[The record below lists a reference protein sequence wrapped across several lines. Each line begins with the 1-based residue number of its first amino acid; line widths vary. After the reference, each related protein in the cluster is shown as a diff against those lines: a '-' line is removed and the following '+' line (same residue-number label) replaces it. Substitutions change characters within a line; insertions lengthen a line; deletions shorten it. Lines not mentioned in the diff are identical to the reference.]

1 MVTTHGYYY
10 DRGSSSPVWL
20 SDTWAMDLAA
30 SAPHAWRLLSDHLP
44 HHEAHAA
51 YSEDRVHRA
60 PCGRF
65 GHASAIVTD
74 ALYMYGGHDGGYS
87 RTDRHD
93 YQPGNDFA
101 ELWRFDLLRN
111 TWSLA
116 GAAQPGPG
124 KRYLHSTAAV
134 DSRFVLY
141 GGTHDGQG
149 DVWSYSPESDSWEQL
164 AVEVPEAQGGPG
176 RRLGHALVGWG
187 PVTLPTGAGAARSS
201 QGSEADGGSSEEAVG
216 FLLFGGRVQEGNKT
230 AIRDDVWFFDV
241 RGRSWR
247 KLRQQRAEA
256 AGDAAALGAAAAA
269 GSPPGR
275 MYMAAMD
282 TVMVLEPHQQQQQQQ
297 AGGSRVALRVGV
309 IAGGTLTT
317 PGLKC
322 ASDAWAFT
330 LDCTA
335 STITWTRLPD
345 LPVALYDTRGSAWGS
360 QAFVFGGH
368 LCHLQWE
375 REAGDGNG
383 RVPYTYPFYYVN
395 EVYGMDLGLYVADS
409 QGACGVEIGPGWAG
423 EAAVQLGQELR
434 RRDGEL

>member
-1 MVTTHGYYY
+1 MTTHHCSTPPLLTRTQQGAP
-10 DRGSSSPVWL
+10 SS
-20 SDTWAMDLAA
+20 
-30 SAPHAWRLLSDHLP
+30 
-44 HHEAHAA
+44 
-51 YSEDRVHRA
+51 
-60 PCGRF
+60 
-65 GHASAIVTD
+65 
-74 ALYMYGGHDGGYS
+74 
-87 RTDRHD
+87 
-93 YQPGNDFA
+93 
-101 ELWRFDLLRN
+101 
-111 TWSLA
+111 
-116 GAAQPGPG
+116 AAQPSPG
-124 KRYLHSTAAV
+124 QRYLHGASAV
-134 DSRFVLY
+134 DGRFVLY

-187 PVTLPTGAGAARSS
+187 PVTVPNAAGSDS
-201 QGSEADGGSSEEAVG
+201 QGSGAAGASSEGAVG

-241 RGRSWR
+241 RVRSWR
-247 KLRQQRAEA
+247 KLRQMRAEA
-256 AGDAAALGAAAAA
+256 AGSTAGADAAAA
-269 GSPPGR
+269 GGTPPGR

-282 TVMVLEPHQQQQQQQ
+282 TVMVLEPHQQQQQQ

-330 LDCTA
+330 LDCAA
-335 STITWTRLPD
+335 SIITWTRLPD

-375 REAGDGNG
+375 REAGGGSG

-395 EVYGMDLGLYVADS
+395 EVYGIDLGLHVASS
-409 QGACGVEIGPGWAG
+409 QDACGVEVGPAWPG
-423 EAAVQLGQELR
+423 EAAVQLGPER
-434 RRDGEL
+434 GRRDGEL